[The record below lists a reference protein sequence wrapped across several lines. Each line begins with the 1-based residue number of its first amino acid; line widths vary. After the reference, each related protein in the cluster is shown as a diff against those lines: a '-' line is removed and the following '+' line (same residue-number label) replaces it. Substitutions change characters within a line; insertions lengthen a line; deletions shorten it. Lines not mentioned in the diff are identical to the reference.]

1 MDGTARTPDL
11 GAGVADRGGE
21 TDRISGDG
29 ARTAADDETGNGA
42 GAFVEA
48 ELLPG
53 REELR
58 CGRLGRGPAGGGA
71 AAPAGMMLRPTGTS
85 GISGI
90 ILNGLASQGGVAS
103 EMFGGCV

>member
-1 MDGTARTPDL
+1 MDGTARTPGL

-29 ARTAADDETGNGA
+29 ARTAAGDGTETGA

-53 REELR
+53 REELL

-71 AAPAGMMLRPTGTS
+71 VAPAMAMLRPTGTS

-90 ILNGLASQGGVAS
+90 ILNGLASLGGVTS
-103 EMFGGCV
+103 EMFEGCV

>member
-1 MDGTARTPDL
+1 MDGTARTSGL

-21 TDRISGDG
+21 IDRISGDG
-29 ARTAADDETGNGA
+29 ARTAAGDGTETGA

-53 REELR
+53 LDVLL

-71 AAPAGMMLRPTGTS
+71 AAPVVTMLRPTSTS

-90 ILNGLASQGGVAS
+90 ILNGLASLEGVATGML
-103 EMFGGCV
+103 EGCV